1 MSLLYKGGKIGM
13 TARVVLNGS
22 GIVIFPVTILD
33 AKQFR
38 EKNVEAPVRPIQN
51 VPTFTIPMTT
61 VTVT

>member
-38 EKNVEAPVRPIQN
+38 EKNVEAPVRPNQN
-51 VPTFTIPMTT
+51 APTFTIPMTT

>member
-1 MSLLYKGGKIGM
+1 M